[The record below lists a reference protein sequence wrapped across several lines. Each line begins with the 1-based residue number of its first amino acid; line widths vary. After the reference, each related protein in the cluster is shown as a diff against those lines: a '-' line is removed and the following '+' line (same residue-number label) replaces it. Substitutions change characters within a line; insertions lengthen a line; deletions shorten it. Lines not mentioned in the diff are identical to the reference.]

1 MREQECTN
9 TIRLKTEEIIKLKT
23 TIHHFKTWCTI
34 AVLLALLLS
43 YIGYITYK
51 DVSSTMLRYN
61 NARDEQILVQA
72 QEIEK
77 LKKENDN
84 LLNDISL
91 VYVTKE
97 HLLNDLIENYP
108 EISTKVKIDIIQTII
123 SESEKYGNNPLIG
136 YSIGYNESSFKP
148 WMEHDLTTIIK
159 NGKPIKIR
167 AVGIMGVVWEWW
179 GDKLKEAG
187 IAETRGDLFDP
198 VINIKAGMFVYNE
211 MYKMDKLKSAK
222 NKDESAL
229 LRYFGGNYPAY
240 VQRIDAKISSLIRPG
255 LYRKR

>member
-1 MREQECTN
+1 MKEQEYVH

-23 TIHHFKTWCTI
+23 IVHHFKTWCAVATI
-34 AVLLALLLS
+34 VLLIIS
-43 YIGYITYK
+43 YFGYMTYK

-61 NARDEQILVQA
+61 TVRDNQIDEQKH
-72 QEIEK
+72 EIEK
-77 LKKENDN
+77 LKKEYDN
-84 LLNDISL
+84 LLNDTSL